1 MDFLTLLTT
10 FTDKGFEWI
19 GIALLV
25 WLLVVYLPKRDHAFL
40 AELNNLRQTMEQA
53 ERAAHDGI
61 IELIQEH
68 DKHALEANLKIAQ
81 ILQTVSFQSG
91 QSNNT

>member
-1 MDFLTLLTT
+1 MDFLTLITT
-10 FTDKGFEWI
+10 FGDKGFEWI

-25 WLLVVYLPKRDHAFL
+25 WLLVAYLPKRDKEFL
-40 AELNNLRQTMEQA
+40 YALNDLRETMESA

-61 IELIQEH
+61 IEMIQEH

-81 ILQTVSFQSG
+81 ILQTVTLHGTEHHQ
-91 QSNNT
+91 